1 MIIKDWYNKEKPF
14 LVGDMHPKDV
24 KKLFMNEDVNTLPA
38 VDEEG
43 NYLGILHYEDFK
55 DAEKNEKVVDYCGNP
70 EFFVLEDDTLED
82 IALLLME
89 NHEMVVPVVDRNHKL
104 LGCISIFEILD
115 AFTQIAAFDEEGMSV
130 SVVLEDSPGKLKSLV
145 DILAFYN
152 INILSILTYKRN
164 KGFREVFLKVS
175 SQDNKE
181 VKEILDKVKIP
192 INYIKKREAY

>member
-1 MIIKDWYNKEKPF
+1 
-14 LVGDMHPKDV
+14 
-24 KKLFMNEDVNTLPA
+24 MNEDVNTLPA